1 MIQRK
6 GSIADALA
14 AGESGA
20 SEANESQVK
29 IIRTGEVGKIYFTAT
44 TLISTSIRGST
55 SFD

>member
-14 AGESGA
+14 PGESGA

-29 IIRTGEVGKIYFTAT
+29 IIRSGEVGKIHFTAT
-44 TLISTSIRGST
+44 TLISTSMRGST